1 MGMNLHCMLYL
12 QSKGLLSAEKNK
24 LLDIGPQNVYFA
36 KESEIRQFLS
46 SQGVHDVSPDLAD
59 KVRKIEYFCTP
70 RPDERT
76 TMFSDI
82 TELTNM
88 EYAGF
93 DVCPAP
99 YTDIVDLNF
108 DALEVKHRSHYD
120 VVLNFGTTEHIF
132 NQWNSFEV
140 MHEALKVGGVLY
152 CVLPMSAYLDH
163 GYYCYTPLFF
173 KDLAKSNDYEL
184 IDLFIAPAGLNNV
197 KEEGLDVRHER
208 KLTEPNSAVV
218 ADGDARLPQYNIH
231 AVMRKTVDAPFRA
244 TLEVAT
250 AHSDVSEDAAA
261 RCATGKTAASAAAA
275 RLHLDGDAI
284 SVIAKLEDQ
293 NEAMA
298 QASQELR
305 SENERLWLQVRALEA
320 ELNNIR
326 TSTTWTLTAPL
337 RAAGDL
343 AKRK

>member
-36 KESEIRQFLS
+36 KEADIRQFLAG
-46 SQGVHDVSPDLAD
+46 QGVTEFSPELAE
-59 KVRKIEYFCTP
+59 KIKRIEYFCTP
-70 RPDERT
+70 RPEERT

-82 TELTNM
+82 TELTTM
-88 EYAGF
+88 TYAGF

-108 DALEVKHRSHYD
+108 DSLGASHRSAYD

-140 MHEALKVGGVLY
+140 MHDALKVGGVLY

-173 KDLAKSNDYEL
+173 KDLALSNDYE
-184 IDLFIAPAGLNNV
+184 IVDLFIAPAGLNNV
-197 KEEGLDVRHER
+197 KEEGLDVRHEH
-208 KLTEPNSAVV
+208 KLTQSNSGQIS
-218 ADGDARLPQYNIH
+218 ADDARLPQYNIH

-250 AHSDVSEDAAA
+250 AHSVVNAEAAA
-261 RCATGKTAASAAAA
+261 RYGAAGATASEGKSV
-275 RLHLDGDAI
+275 RDNVAI
-284 SVIAKLEDQ
+284 NS
-293 NEAMA
+293 AMA
-298 QASQELR
+298 T
-305 SENERLWLQVRALEA
+305 ENSALWEQVRDLERQLTDMR
-320 ELNNIR
+320 ES
-326 TSTTWTLTAPL
+326 TSWAVTKPL
-337 RAAGDL
+337 RTIGEL
-343 AKRK
+343 VKGR